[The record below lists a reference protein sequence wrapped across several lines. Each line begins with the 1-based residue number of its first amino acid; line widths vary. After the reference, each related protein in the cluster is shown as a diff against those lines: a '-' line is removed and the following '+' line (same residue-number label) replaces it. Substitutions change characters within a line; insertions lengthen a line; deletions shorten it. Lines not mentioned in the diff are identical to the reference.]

1 MKRLIAF
8 ILLTLMMIGL
18 VACNRG
24 GAPVETTAPVT
35 EPPAPAPYVPT
46 AADFSIVYAS
56 DASKDIKDAAAML
69 KYRIKTEYNVDVE
82 INPETASA
90 YEIALGGCREA
101 ATAIKETLGTNT
113 YAIKAVSTA
122 NGVCIAA
129 VGNNNRST
137 VKAIEHLS
145 TILDETTWDGVL
157 SLNVTDTLDYKYPK
171 KISFYGDSITTYE
184 NISDSGLYNSTLVG
198 QAVYYNTERM
208 TRNNMLMTKDET
220 WWGIVLSGLN
230 AKLCVNNSYSGDA
243 TTSQYAMNRA
253 KNLHKDFMGKVEN
266 PDTIIVYFGLNDY
279 HTGAD
284 STFRANYKQLI
295 SIMKETYPDANIF
308 CCTILPRI
316 TEPDARMDAYNA
328 SIRAVCEELGV
339 ELIDLYDMIGAD
351 YRAKLMTYTIEGCH
365 PFKSGRKVMG
375 DAVIEAIEKWYYGE

>member
-8 ILLTLMMIGL
+8 ILLILMMIGL

-24 GAPVETTAPVT
+24 GAPAETTAPVT
-35 EPPAPAPYVPT
+35 EPPTPAPYVPT

-145 TILDETTWDGVL
+145 MILDETAWDGVL

-171 KISFYGDSITTYE
+171 NISFYGDSITTY
-184 NISDSGLYNSTLVG
+184 SGYSNSSLYNSTMINQKVW
-198 QAVYYNTERM
+198 YNTSHM
-208 TRNNMLMTKDET
+208 KKSET
-220 WWGIVLSGLN
+220 WWGIVLDGLDKVN
-230 AKLCVNNSYSGDA
+230 ICVNNSYSGDYTGSEFA
-243 TTSQYAMNRA
+243 LGRA
-253 KNLHKDFMGKVEN
+253 ENLHTDFMNKVTN
-266 PDTIIVYFGLNDY
+266 PDTIIVYFGINDC
-279 HTGAD
+279 GKRQEA
-284 STFRANYKQLI
+284 TFRQNYFNIIQK
-295 SIMKETYPDANIF
+295 MKETYPDATIF
-308 CCTILPRI
+308 CCTLLAGHVYAGDRLKPFNN
-316 TEPDARMDAYNA
+316 D
-328 SIRAVCEELGV
+328 IRYVADQLDV
-339 ELIDLYDMIGAD
+339 ELIDLDRMIGTEFYEDLAD
-351 YRAKLMTYTIEGCH
+351 LTIDTDNLH
-365 PFKSGRKVMG
+365 PNQAGMKMMG